1 VTDESKPPPELG
13 VHGRRLWRQIAR
25 EVAQDGAELDS
36 RERLWLLSA
45 AKLSDQLAIIEQ
57 ALVDQPS
64 LVVPGYSGQPT
75 AHPLLNEVR
84 QYHGLISQTLG
95 RLRLDPPEST
105 GVLGVVGAANKA
117 RAAADTRW
125 RPGSRA

>member
-1 VTDESKPPPELG
+1 MTDEAKPPPELG
-13 VHGRRLWRQIAR
+13 VPGRRLWRQIAR
-25 EVAQDGAELDS
+25 EVSQDGAELDS

-45 AKLSDQLAIIEQ
+45 AKLADHLAIIEQ
-57 ALVDQPS
+57 ALADQPS

-105 GVLGVVGAANKA
+105 GVLGAVGGNKA
-117 RAAADTRW
+117 RDAANARW
-125 RPGSRA
+125 RPGGRS